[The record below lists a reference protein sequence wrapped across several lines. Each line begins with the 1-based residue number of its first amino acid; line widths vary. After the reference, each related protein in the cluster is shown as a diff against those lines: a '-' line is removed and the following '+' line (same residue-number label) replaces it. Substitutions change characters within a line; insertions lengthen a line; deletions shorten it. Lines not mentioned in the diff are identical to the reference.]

1 MTINVCRR
9 GDHGYHGHLLSMREI
24 RIFQGA
30 FLGNECYAGEL
41 GNGVKQISQDLP
53 GKSGNISRFLFEI

>member
-1 MTINVCRR
+1 MVIIRLSWA
-9 GDHGYHGHLLSMREI
+9 HLEI

-30 FLGNECYAGEL
+30 SLGNECYAGEL

>member
-1 MTINVCRR
+1 MTIYVCRR
-9 GDHGYHGHLLSMREI
+9 GDDGYHQVIIKI
-24 RIFQGA
+24 RFFQGA
-30 FLGNECYAGEL
+30 FLGNECHAGEM

>member
-1 MTINVCRR
+1 MCAAEAMMVIIRLSWA
-9 GDHGYHGHLLSMREI
+9 HLEI

-30 FLGNECYAGEL
+30 SLGNECYAGEL